1 MSSTQTS
8 RTPAYG
14 PARRPR
20 RQGGRAY
27 GPDRDPVARHI
38 GEPWIDRALR
48 KVLKPPEVR
57 LLSDCLWGAPPDQIG
72 RRMGIDETDV
82 QRLVAALLHRI
93 KTSEYGPA
101 LLEELRSSGG
111 PRFSRLLW
119 EGRKGVPVHRCE
131 RAGCTAPPF
140 LQRATGRA
148 RHFCSDACKQAAYRQ
163 RRKAKEAATPTTPK
177 QRPTPTPRPQGYL
190 LRAYDDVPELPAPR
204 REQGWFFQ
212 YVQRRM
218 RSLTEPAT
226 FYPGYPGPL
235 ARPQGT
241 GRRALLTFISS
252 RSIPALYK
260 ALPRPSATF
269 WLSYSGLMVD
279 EAHRSSLLG
288 RFGLGSLS
296 ARRAALSGN
305 AHKTV
310 LRPSPTLTSPLEAP
324 VPGRGPVPRVF
335 CPVPSA
341 RLPLLSPPASG
352 PPPQPRYPSTT
363 PIRSRSHVPMR
374 RRHTRR
380 RR

>member
-27 GPDRDPVARHI
+27 GPDRDPVARHV

-48 KVLKPPEVR
+48 KVLKPSEVR

-72 RRMGIDETDV
+72 RRMGIGEADV

-93 KTSEYGPA
+93 KTSDYGPA
-101 LLEELRSSGG
+101 LLEELRSTGG

-119 EGRKGVPVHRCE
+119 EGRKEVPVHRCE

-163 RRKAKEAATPTTPK
+163 RRKAKEASTPAAPK
-177 QRPTPTPRPQGYL
+177 QRPTAPRPRGYL
-190 LRAYDDVPELPAPR
+190 LRAYDEVPELPAPR
-204 REQGWFFQ
+204 REQGWFFR
-212 YVQRRM
+212 YVQLRM
-218 RSLTEPAT
+218 RSLTEP
-226 FYPGYPGPL
+226 YPGYPGPL
-235 ARPQGT
+235 ARPQST
-241 GRRALLTFISS
+241 GRRSLLTFISS
-252 RSIPALYK
+252 RSMPW
-260 ALPRPSATF
+260 PSA
-269 WLSYSGLMVD
+269 WLSYPGFMVD
-279 EAHRSSLLG
+279 EAYKPSSLG

-296 ARRAALSGN
+296 ARRAARSRNTHTTDL
-305 AHKTV
+305 K
-310 LRPSPTLTSPLEAP
+310 PSPTLTSPLEAP
-324 VPGRGPVPRVF
+324 MPGPGPVPRVF
-335 CPVPSA
+335 CPVPSV
-341 RLPLLSPPASG
+341 RRPLLSPPTSG
-352 PPPQPRYPSTT
+352 PPPQPRYPSTMPVRT
-363 PIRSRSHVPMR
+363 RPHVPTR